1 MVRQGYYLSWSLIA
15 IVMESYLCQV
25 TSAEIHAVKNKE
37 EARIVCQQDELGGLY
52 LLAVYTDGNG
62 YDTFQ
67 TCLGMVIPVGINR
80 SQKWDPKTFGD
91 QETPGYMK
99 TRFSTIKYTCTPNGK
114 IMMNKCPYSD
124 TSKCKPVPG
133 YQEVQ

>member
-15 IVMESYLCQV
+15 IVMASCLCQV

-62 YDTFQ
+62 NDTFQ
-67 TCLGMVIPVGINR
+67 TCLGMVILTGINR
-80 SQKWDPKTFGD
+80 SQKCDPKTFGD
-91 QETPGYMK
+91 QETPGYK
-99 TRFSTIKYTCTPNGK
+99 STPYIKSAYYTCTPNGTL
-114 IMMNKCPYSD
+114 MLNQCENKD
-124 TSKCKPVPG
+124 ISKCKPVPG
-133 YQEVQ
+133 YNIQ